1 MHIKM
6 PHLSSYLHAF
16 FFGMQMWHLPSLP
29 YIYSSV
35 QVCFGGFVVRIL
47 LRPHKACLPN

>member
-6 PHLSSYLHAF
+6 PHLSSYLHPL
-16 FFGMQMWHLPSLP
+16 FFGMQVWHLPPLP

-35 QVCFGGFVVRIL
+35 QVCANPFF
-47 LRPHKACLPN
+47 RPV